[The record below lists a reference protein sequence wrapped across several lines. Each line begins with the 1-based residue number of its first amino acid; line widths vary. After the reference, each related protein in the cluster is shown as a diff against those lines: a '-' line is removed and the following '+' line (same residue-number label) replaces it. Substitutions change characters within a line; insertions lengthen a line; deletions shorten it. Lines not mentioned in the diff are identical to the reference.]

1 MEIDNYF
8 NIYGDHVRLVCKILF
23 LVFILPFNIFS
34 AEGSL
39 IENAVVI
46 VGNNRA
52 AGWVKESIAKIVGQD
67 EADFTCTTKFPE

>member
-1 MEIDNYF
+1 L
-8 NIYGDHVRLVCKILF
+8 H
-23 LVFILPFNIFS
+23 FILEPG
-34 AEGSL
+34 EGSL